1 MYFAWF
7 WEITPIESS
16 ETTDMGKIAN
26 VNFGRNTDMGFF
38 PSTSGASILDVFFF
52 WRPEFYCNGHCL
64 KPPRSPGGLRV
75 GESNTVHCSGEKK
88 PTNNFLFQLLSE
100 VFFSGN
106 PFFLDSYELWVFFFF
121 FPETFRFRGKDAQSE
136 SSYLWTVFR
145 RSRRC
150 VPQVVQLHRLVRHSG
165 SCTLKS
171 CKICGYWSC
180 SYIKSQN
187 LFLICKSWLFFRSRW
202 GINNNMEH
210 KSP

>member
-38 PSTSGASILDVFFF
+38 PSTSGSSVLDVFFF

-121 FPETFRFRGKDAQSE
+121 SGNFSFQGQGCPIWEFLSMDSFPSFKEVCS
-136 SSYLWTVFR
+136 
-145 RSRRC
+145 
-150 VPQVVQLHRLVRHSG
+150 SG
-165 SCTLKS
+165 SPTSPAGETLRKLYVE
-171 CKICGYWSC
+171 IMQDLW
-180 SYIKSQN
+180 
-187 LFLICKSWLFFRSRW
+187 LLIL
-202 GINNNMEH
+202 
-210 KSP
+210 